1 MLMSGYEE
9 VLIALVVT
17 VGRVMVV
24 MVVVER
30 MTESIGR

>member
-1 MLMSGYEE
+1 MSGYEE

-17 VGRVMVV
+17 VGRVMMV
-24 MVVVER
+24 MVVVKR